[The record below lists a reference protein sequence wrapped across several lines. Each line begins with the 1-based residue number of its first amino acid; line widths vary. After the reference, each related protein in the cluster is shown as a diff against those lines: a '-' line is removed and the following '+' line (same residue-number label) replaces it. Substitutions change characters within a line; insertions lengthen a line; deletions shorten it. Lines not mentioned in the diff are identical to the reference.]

1 MVVGGFRMIKKK
13 LLVINTTILL
23 GVGSLVG
30 IPTASADLNTQ
41 IQEVKVN
48 IDKAQSELTEL
59 AQQIQRVEK
68 ALEDNNNLIVKTEK
82 DIETTKKEIT
92 VLEAEISVL
101 NETIAKRTDVLK
113 LRAQSYQETGGT
125 VSYLEVLLGSEDF
138 SDFIDRAFA
147 VAQIANADKELI
159 NKHEADKAE
168 VEQKQNAVKE
178 KLNNLNS
185 MKEELV
191 GMKALM
197 MEQKEQN
204 DSLKVE
210 LEEKIQ
216 ALTAEKSDLEAEKL
230 RQLVAAQSSV
240 SAVSSSSSSSSAGG
254 AGANYTYTP
263 ATYSGNVNDVIK
275 AGYKYIGNSVY
286 VFGGGRNSYDIANG
300 RFDCSGFVHY
310 AFSQAGIKVGASTDS
325 LKGQGKRVSV
335 SEMKPGDLVFFDT
348 YKKDGHVGIYMGGG
362 KFIGSQSS
370 TGVAIADMSSG
381 YWKQK
386 FNGRVNRIID

>member
-1 MVVGGFRMIKKK
+1 MIKKK
-13 LLVINTTILL
+13 LLVLNTTILL

-30 IPTASADLNTQ
+30 IPTASAEDVNTQ
-41 IQEVKVN
+41 IQELTQD
-48 IDKAQSELTEL
+48 ITKAQSELTEL

-68 ALEDNNNLIVKTEK
+68 ALEDNNNLIAKTEK
-82 DIETTKKEIT
+82 DIEATQNEVK

-101 NETIAKRTDVLK
+101 KETIAKRTDVLK

-125 VSYLEVLLGSEDF
+125 VSYIEVLLGSEDF

-168 VEQKQNAVKE
+168 VEQKQNAVKD
-178 KLNNLNS
+178 KLANLNS
-185 MKEELV
+185 MMEELE

-197 MEQKEQN
+197 TEQKEQN
-204 DSLKVE
+204 DALKVE

-230 RQLVAAQSSV
+230 RQLIAAQASVSSV
-240 SAVSSSSSSSSAGG
+240 SSVSG
-254 AGANYTYTP
+254 AKSTSGANYTYTA

-310 AFSQAGIKVGASTDS
+310 AFSQAGIKVGASTDA

-335 SEMKPGDLVFFDT
+335 GEMRPGDLVFFDT
-348 YKKDGHVGIYMGGG
+348 YKRDGHVGIYVGGG

>member
-1 MVVGGFRMIKKK
+1 MAVGGLRMIKKK
-13 LLVINTTILL
+13 LLVLNTTILL

-30 IPTASADLNTQ
+30 IPTASAEDVNTQ
-41 IQEVKVN
+41 IQELTQD
-48 IDKAQSELTEL
+48 ITKAQSELTEL

-68 ALEDNNNLIVKTEK
+68 ALEDNNNLIAKTEK
-82 DIETTKKEIT
+82 DIEATQNEVK

-101 NETIAKRTDVLK
+101 KETIAKRTDVLK

-125 VSYLEVLLGSEDF
+125 VSYIEVLLGSEDF

-168 VEQKQNAVKE
+168 VEQKQNAVKD
-178 KLNNLNS
+178 KLANLNS
-185 MKEELV
+185 MMEELE

-197 MEQKEQN
+197 TEQKEQN
-204 DSLKVE
+204 DALKVE

-230 RQLVAAQSSV
+230 RQLIAAQASVSSV
-240 SAVSSSSSSSSAGG
+240 SSVSG
-254 AGANYTYTP
+254 AKSTSGANYTYTA

-310 AFSQAGIKVGASTDS
+310 AFSQAGIKVGASTDA

-335 SEMKPGDLVFFDT
+335 GEMRPGDLVFFDT
-348 YKKDGHVGIYMGGG
+348 YKRDGHVGIYVGGG

>member
-1 MVVGGFRMIKKK
+1 MIKKK
-13 LLVINTTILL
+13 LLVLNTTILL

-30 IPTASADLNTQ
+30 IPTASAEDVNTQ
-41 IQEVKVN
+41 IQELTQD
-48 IDKAQSELTEL
+48 ITKAQSELTEL

-68 ALEDNNNLIVKTEK
+68 ALEDNNNLIAKTEK
-82 DIETTKKEIT
+82 DIEATQNEVK

-101 NETIAKRTDVLK
+101 KETIAKRTDVLK

-125 VSYLEVLLGSEDF
+125 VSYIEVLLGSEDF

-168 VEQKQNAVKE
+168 VEQKQNAVKD
-178 KLNNLNS
+178 KLANLNS
-185 MKEELV
+185 MIEELE
-191 GMKALM
+191 GMKASM
-197 MEQKEQN
+197 TEQKEQN
-204 DSLKVE
+204 DALKVE

-230 RQLVAAQSSV
+230 RQLIAAQASVSSV
-240 SAVSSSSSSSSAGG
+240 SSVSG
-254 AGANYTYTP
+254 AKSTSGANYTYTA

-310 AFSQAGIKVGASTDS
+310 AFSQAGIKVGASTDA

-335 SEMKPGDLVFFDT
+335 GEMRPGDLVFFDT
-348 YKKDGHVGIYMGGG
+348 YKRDGHVGIYVGGG